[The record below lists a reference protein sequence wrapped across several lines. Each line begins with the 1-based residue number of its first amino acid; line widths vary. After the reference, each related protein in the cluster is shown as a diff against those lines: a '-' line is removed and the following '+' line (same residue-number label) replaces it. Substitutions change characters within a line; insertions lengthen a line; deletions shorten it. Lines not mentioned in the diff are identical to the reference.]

1 MDGLFTGL
9 QNAGGSAPAP
19 RQQVS
24 RIDRVMAAQ
33 LLPSLDQ
40 KGLHAPHHTKVGPW
54 HQPWLAAAL
63 HDLKESV
70 DEAREEGY
78 PEPTGNALAVAE
90 ALLRRVARVGAPLP
104 RPNVYP
110 TADHEIDLYFRRGDL
125 GVSVLVVIDHD
136 GGGACFSNVGG
147 RHRARHENI
156 NRMIE
161 TIELELIGLSRIAV
175 PD

>member
-1 MDGLFTGL
+1 MDGLFAML
-9 QNAGGSAPAP
+9 DQPAP
-19 RQQVS
+19 GRHLPAS
-24 RIDRVMAAQ
+24 RRDNQSPPRPPALSSLTQPPQDAARGTRGY
-33 LLPSLDQ
+33 P
-40 KGLHAPHHTKVGPW
+40 PR
-54 HQPWLAAAL
+54 QPWLADAL
-63 HDLKESV
+63 SDLGECV

-78 PEPTGNALAVAE
+78 PEPTDDALAVAE
-90 ALLRRVARVGAPLP
+90 ALLRRVARLRASLP

-147 RHRARHENI
+147 RHRTRHENV
-156 NRMIE
+156 NRMVE
-161 TIELELIGLSRIAV
+161 TIELELIGLSRIAG